1 MFTNKYLVIPDYTIA
16 SHVPLVYKYFDDFNI
31 AKLNN
36 VTYYDYPPEEN
47 DDDEPFYGYII
58 IEVEEWFDNVT
69 SRNFYNAIVDNNCKM
84 VYDDPKYWDVEF
96 YDNSEIDYDAIEK
109 DCIYNSVKKECDDE
123 EKVNLEHPP
132 SHELDEEEVSD
143 EVNEEDVSD
152 EVDDEEV
159 SDELDEEEGEEGD
172 DLKNDPDYVY
182 EEEDES
188 KDKFYEYF
196 NLMYKMV
203 KNKNKKEKTNKRKYN
218 EEIEKLTYENNE
230 LKMLLVKKNKNYLKN
245 NKSKDFKN
253 AWSRRLRQKLIH
265 EEAD

>member
-1 MFTNKYLVIPDYTIA
+1 MHLMIPDYTIA
-16 SHVPLVYKYFDDFNI
+16 NHVPLVYKYFNDFNI
-31 AKLNN
+31 AKLKN
-36 VTYYDYPPEEN
+36 VTYYDYPAEEN
-47 DDDEPFYGYII
+47 DEDEPFYGYII
-58 IEVEEWFDNVT
+58 IEVEQWFDNVT
-69 SRNFYNAIVDNNCKM
+69 SRNFYNAVVDNNCKM
-84 VYDDPKYWDVEF
+84 VYDDPSYWDVEF

-109 DCIYNSVKKECDDE
+109 ECIYNSVKKECDDE
-123 EKVNLEHPP
+123 E
-132 SHELDEEEVSD
+132 EVSD
-143 EVNEEDVSD
+143 ELD
-152 EVDDEEV
+152 EEEV
-159 SDELDEEEGEEGD
+159 SDELDEEELEEGD

-203 KNKNKKEKTNKRKYN
+203 KDKKKKEKTNKRKYN

-253 AWSRRLRQKLIH
+253 AWSRRLRQKIIH
-265 EEAD
+265 EESD

>member
-1 MFTNKYLVIPDYTIA
+1 MHLVIPDYTIA
-16 SHVPLVYKYFDDFNI
+16 NHVPLVYKYFDDFNI
-31 AKLNN
+31 AKLKN
-36 VTYYDYPPEEN
+36 VTYYDYQAEEN
-47 DDDEPFYGYII
+47 DEDEPFYGYII
-58 IEVEEWFDNVT
+58 IEVEQWFDNVT
-69 SRNFYNAIVDNNCKM
+69 SRNFYNAVVDNNCKM
-84 VYDDPKYWDVEF
+84 VYDDPRYWDVEF

-109 DCIYNSVKKECDDE
+109 ECIYNSVKKECDDE
-123 EKVNLEHPP
+123 EKVNLKY
-132 SHELDEEEVSD
+132 EVSD
-143 EVNEEDVSD
+143 ELD
-152 EVDDEEV
+152 EEEV

-203 KNKNKKEKTNKRKYN
+203 KDKKKKEKTNKRKYN

-253 AWSRRLRQKLIH
+253 TWSRRLRQKIIH
-265 EEAD
+265 EESD

>member
-1 MFTNKYLVIPDYTIA
+1 MHLMIPDYTIA
-16 SHVPLVYKYFDDFNI
+16 NHVPLVYKYFNDFNI
-31 AKLNN
+31 AKLKN
-36 VTYYDYPPEEN
+36 VTYYDYPAEEN
-47 DDDEPFYGYII
+47 DEDEPFYGYII
-58 IEVEEWFDNVT
+58 IEVEQWFDNVT
-69 SRNFYNAIVDNNCKM
+69 SRNFYNAVVDNNCKM
-84 VYDDPKYWDVEF
+84 VYDDPSYWDVEF

-109 DCIYNSVKKECDDE
+109 ECIYNSVKKECDDE
-123 EKVNLEHPP
+123 EEV
-132 SHELDEEEVSD
+132 SDELDEEEVSD
-143 EVNEEDVSD
+143 E
-152 EVDDEEV
+152 
-159 SDELDEEEGEEGD
+159 LDEEEGD

-203 KNKNKKEKTNKRKYN
+203 KDKKKKEKTNKRKYN

-253 AWSRRLRQKLIH
+253 AWSRRLRQKIIH
-265 EEAD
+265 EESD

>member
-1 MFTNKYLVIPDYTIA
+1 MHLVIPDYTIA
-16 SHVPLVYKYFDDFNI
+16 NHVPLVYKYFDDFNI
-31 AKLNN
+31 AKLKN
-36 VTYYDYPPEEN
+36 VTYYDYQAEEN
-47 DDDEPFYGYII
+47 DEDEPFYGYII
-58 IEVEEWFDNVT
+58 IEVEQWFDNVT
-69 SRNFYNAIVDNNCKM
+69 SRNFYNAVVDNNCKM
-84 VYDDPKYWDVEF
+84 VYDDPRYWDVEF

-109 DCIYNSVKKECDDE
+109 ECIYNSVKKECDDE
-123 EKVNLEHPP
+123 EKVNLKY
-132 SHELDEEEVSD
+132 EVSD
-143 EVNEEDVSD
+143 ELD
-152 EVDDEEV
+152 EEEV

-203 KNKNKKEKTNKRKYN
+203 KDKKKKEKTNKRKYN

-253 AWSRRLRQKLIH
+253 AWSRRLRQKIIH
-265 EEAD
+265 EDSD

>member
-1 MFTNKYLVIPDYTIA
+1 MHLMIPDYTIA
-16 SHVPLVYKYFDDFNI
+16 NHVPLVYKYFNDFNI
-31 AKLNN
+31 AKLKN
-36 VTYYDYPPEEN
+36 VTYYDYPAEEN
-47 DDDEPFYGYII
+47 DEDEPFYGYII
-58 IEVEEWFDNVT
+58 IEVEQWFDNVT
-69 SRNFYNAIVDNNCKM
+69 SRNFYNAVVDNNCKM
-84 VYDDPKYWDVEF
+84 VYDDPSYWDVEF

-109 DCIYNSVKKECDDE
+109 ECIYNSVKKECDDE
-123 EKVNLEHPP
+123 E
-132 SHELDEEEVSD
+132 EVSD
-143 EVNEEDVSD
+143 ELD
-152 EVDDEEV
+152 EEEV

-203 KNKNKKEKTNKRKYN
+203 KDKKKKEKTNKRKYN

-253 AWSRRLRQKLIH
+253 AWSRRLRQKIIH
-265 EEAD
+265 EESD